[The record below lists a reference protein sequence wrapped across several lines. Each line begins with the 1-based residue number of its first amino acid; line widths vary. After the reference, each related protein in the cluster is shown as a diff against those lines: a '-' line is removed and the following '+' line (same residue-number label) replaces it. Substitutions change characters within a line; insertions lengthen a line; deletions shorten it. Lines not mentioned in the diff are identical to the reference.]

1 LAAPTPTQRR
11 LRGRIETLIRIAA
24 PALDLMLAA
33 GDRLARA
40 VEQSGRGA
48 YYELTPP
55 VRTQRAI
62 AGRVR
67 RG

>member
-1 LAAPTPTQRR
+1 LAALTPTQRR
-11 LRGRIETLIRIAA
+11 LRGRIEALIRIAA

-40 VEQSGRGA
+40 VEPSDRVA
-48 YYELTPP
+48 DYELTPP
-55 VRTQRAI
+55 VRSQRAI